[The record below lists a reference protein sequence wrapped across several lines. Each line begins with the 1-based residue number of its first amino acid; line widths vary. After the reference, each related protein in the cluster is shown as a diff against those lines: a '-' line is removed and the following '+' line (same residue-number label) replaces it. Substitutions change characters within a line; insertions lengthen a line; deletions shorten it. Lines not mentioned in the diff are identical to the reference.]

1 MQTYTAIALL
11 SLLGITLSAN
21 ATPAFETQLPKLE
34 TATAEYMLS
43 AQTQQRARALLGG
56 APDAGILPSLMFT
69 LIRYKISNGTGR
81 KRFPQLTWFGPFI
94 RAMRIFSDSSFST

>member
-21 ATPAFETQLPKLE
+21 AAQAFETPLPSLE

-43 AQTQQRARALLGG
+43 AQTQHRGEPPNKKRTQQRTQRR
-56 APDAGILPSLMFT
+56 DFT
-69 LIRYKISNGTGR
+69 QSNVYTN
-81 KRFPQLTWFGPFI
+81 PL
-94 RAMRIFSDSSFST
+94 

>member
-21 ATPAFETQLPKLE
+21 AAQAFETSLPSLE

-43 AQTQQRARALLGG
+43 AQTQQKRERGPERG
-56 APDAGILPSLMFT
+56 SGRRNFT
-69 LIRYKISNGTGR
+69 QPTVDTHPLQN
-81 KRFPQLTWFGPFI
+81 F
-94 RAMRIFSDSSFST
+94 

>member
-21 ATPAFETQLPKLE
+21 AARAFETPLPKLE

-43 AQTQQRARALLGG
+43 AQTQQKRSRAPRRGSG
-56 APDAGILPSLMFT
+56 RRDFTQPNVDILPLQAF
-69 LIRYKISNGTGR
+69 
-81 KRFPQLTWFGPFI
+81 
-94 RAMRIFSDSSFST
+94 

>member
-21 ATPAFETQLPKLE
+21 AARAFETPLPKIE

-43 AQTQQRARALLGG
+43 VQTQQAPRRPPQRGG
-56 APDAGILPSLMFT
+56 GRRNFT
-69 LIRYKISNGTGR
+69 QPNVDIHPLQA
-81 KRFPQLTWFGPFI
+81 F
-94 RAMRIFSDSSFST
+94 

>member
-21 ATPAFETQLPKLE
+21 AARAFETPLPKIE

-43 AQTQQRARALLGG
+43 AQTQQKRDLTAERG
-56 APDAGILPSLMFT
+56 S
-69 LIRYKISNGTGR
+69 GR
-81 KRFPQLTWFGPFI
+81 RNLTQPNVYTHPLQAF
-94 RAMRIFSDSSFST
+94 

>member
-21 ATPAFETQLPKLE
+21 AARAFETPLPSLE

-43 AQTQQRARALLGG
+43 AQTQQKRERGPERG
-56 APDAGILPSLMFT
+56 SGRRNFT
-69 LIRYKISNGTGR
+69 QPNVYTHPLQD
-81 KRFPQLTWFGPFI
+81 F
-94 RAMRIFSDSSFST
+94 

>member
-43 AQTQQRARALLGG
+43 AQTQHKGSRPPRRNTERRN
-56 APDAGILPSLMFT
+56 FT
-69 LIRYKISNGTGR
+69 QPNVYTHPLQN
-81 KRFPQLTWFGPFI
+81 F
-94 RAMRIFSDSSFST
+94 

>member
-21 ATPAFETQLPKLE
+21 AAQAFETPLPSLE

-43 AQTQQRARALLGG
+43 AQTEHRGEPRR
-56 APDAGILPSLMFT
+56 PRRPTSRKDFT
-69 LIRYKISNGTGR
+69 QPNVYTHPL
-81 KRFPQLTWFGPFI
+81 
-94 RAMRIFSDSSFST
+94 